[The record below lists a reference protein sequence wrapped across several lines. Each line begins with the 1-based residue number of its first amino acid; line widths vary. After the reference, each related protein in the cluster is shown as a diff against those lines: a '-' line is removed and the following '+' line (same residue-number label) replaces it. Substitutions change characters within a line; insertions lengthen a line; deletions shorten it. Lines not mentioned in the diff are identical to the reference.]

1 MSLDNQGIGFV
12 SSYDTFN
19 VWNGGITYSAG
30 QGGGQVVAFTAQ
42 LYNATSGMIPCQ
54 LEVSMV
60 QLSFCL
66 IVGTATT
73 GQQTAQTFT
82 SVATGIFNTTTPA
95 GSLAYGQAA
104 TFTISSLLQGSIYT
118 SASLQP
124 TNLTLA
130 SVYSLPSTQ
139 VCCYSTLHNDNVFA
153 LAAGGA
159 TGVSLDNQGIGF
171 VSSYDT
177 FNVWNGGITYS
188 AGQGGGQ
195 VVAFTAQ
202 LYNATSGMIP
212 CQLEVSMVQL
222 SFCLIVGTATTGQ
235 QTAQTFTSVATGIF
249 NTTTPAGSLAYGQA
263 ATFTISSL
271 LQGSIY
277 TSASLQPTNL
287 TLASVYSLPSTQV
300 CCYSTLHNDNVFALA
315 AGGATGVSLDN
326 QGIGFVSSY
335 DTFNV
340 WNGGITYSAG
350 QGGGQVVAF
359 TAQLYNATSG
369 MIPCQLEVSMV
380 QLSFCLIVG
389 TATTGQQTAQ
399 TFTSVATGI
408 FNTTTP
414 AGSLAYGQ
422 AATFTISSLL
432 QGSIYTSASLQPT
445 NLTLASVYSLPST
458 QVCCYSTLHNDNVF
472 ALAAGGATGV
482 SLDNQGIG
490 FVSSYDTFNVWNGG
504 ITYSAGQGG
513 GQVVAFTAQ
522 LYNATSGMIPCQLEV
537 SMVQL
542 SFCLI
547 VGTATTG
554 QQTAQTF
561 TSVATGIFNTTTP
574 AGSLAYGQA
583 ATFTISSL
591 LQGSIYT
598 SASLQ
603 PHEPHLGQCV
613 QPSLHPGVL
622 LQHPPQ

>member
-315 AGGATGVSLDN
+315 AGGGHWGVIGQSRHWVRVQLRHVQCVEWWDHVLGGTGWR
-326 QGIGFVSSY
+326 SSRGVHCTAVQR
-335 DTFNV
+335 DQ
-340 WNGGITYSAG
+340 WHDPLSAG
-350 QGGGQVVAF
+350 GQHGAAVLLSHRGHCHYW
-359 TAQLYNATSG
+359 TADGADVHQCGHRHLQHHD
-369 MIPCQLEVSMV
+369 PCRLTGLWPGRHLHHQQPV
-380 QLSFCLIVG
+380 
-389 TATTGQQTAQ
+389 TGQHLHLGFPTA
-399 TFTSVATGI
+399 
-408 FNTTTP
+408 
-414 AGSLAYGQ
+414 
-422 AATFTISSLL
+422 
-432 QGSIYTSASLQPT
+432 
-445 NLTLASVYSLPST
+445 
-458 QVCCYSTLHNDNVF
+458 
-472 ALAAGGATGV
+472 
-482 SLDNQGIG
+482 
-490 FVSSYDTFNVWNGG
+490 
-504 ITYSAGQGG
+504 
-513 GQVVAFTAQ
+513 
-522 LYNATSGMIPCQLEV
+522 
-537 SMVQL
+537 
-542 SFCLI
+542 
-547 VGTATTG
+547 
-554 QQTAQTF
+554 
-561 TSVATGIFNTTTP
+561 
-574 AGSLAYGQA
+574 
-583 ATFTISSL
+583 
-591 LQGSIYT
+591 
-598 SASLQ
+598 
-603 PHEPHLGQCV
+603 HEPHLGQCV